1 MIGLYLCNRVGYFSR
16 KAMSWSWLL
25 KIVYNV
31 ELSEKHTN
39 TYVLVPNTTCLS
51 AGDLIFDCGIE
62 LPHHMSM
69 YDICISLVNCLPVNG
84 ILTKLLDH
92 RRIPIVILPGQN

>member
-39 TYVLVPNTTCLS
+39 TYVLFPNTTCLS
-51 AGDLIFDCGIE
+51 AGDLIFVAYI
-62 LPHHMSM
+62 
-69 YDICISLVNCLPVNG
+69 DI
-84 ILTKLLDH
+84 
-92 RRIPIVILPGQN
+92 